1 MKEYTL
7 FVYIDAE
14 TDAEA
19 LEWAKGIVYPSS
31 PIHWEV
37 QEND

>member
-1 MKEYTL
+1 MEFTI

-14 TDAEA
+14 SEQEA
-19 LEWAKGIVYPSS
+19 LDYAKGIVYPSD